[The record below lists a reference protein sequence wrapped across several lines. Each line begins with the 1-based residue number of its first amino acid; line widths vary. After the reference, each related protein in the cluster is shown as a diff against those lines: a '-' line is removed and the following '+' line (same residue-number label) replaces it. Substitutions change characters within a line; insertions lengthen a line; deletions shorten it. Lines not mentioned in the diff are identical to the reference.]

1 MENHTEFASP
11 TQPSVYE
18 QYADLEEKAI
28 ASQRRIYEAKFPPP
42 AEPKMSDKAKYVIT
56 GFGIIFAAAVIVSGA
71 HTIPLFQRSVP
82 EYEIEGFSL
91 KNLVGI
97 AAFVMIEMAMII
109 LTYSRITHY
118 TSTQRDTW
126 QRGVRLITRFIIS
139 ATMMVFA
146 VALFANIY
154 STLTLSHNPDGKES
168 IQEPT
173 AIANLRTVGTE
184 QKPAAL
190 LGIEIPDLPEIAEIS
205 LFVLMGASAPVL
217 TLLSGEIIG
226 HTLTV
231 ENATNEKRQE
241 KHDEEMLKYNQAFNE
256 YYEAKKG
263 KGVWKVGVPQQQAAP
278 PQPVKL
284 LERPEEPAV
293 NDLQPIKRQVDGKV
307 KYECPA
313 CSKVITR
320 QAWQNHKCRYVN

>member
-1 MENHTEFASP
+1 MENHIEIALP
-11 TQPSVYE
+11 AQLSVYE

-42 AEPKMSDKAKYVIT
+42 AEPRMTDRAKFVVT

-82 EYEIEGFSL
+82 DYEIEGISL
-91 KNLVGI
+91 KNVVGI

-109 LTYSRITHY
+109 LTYARITHY

-126 QRGVRLITRFIIS
+126 QRGVTLITRFIIA
-139 ATMMVFA
+139 ATVMVFV
-146 VALFANIY
+146 VALFANVY
-154 STLTLSHNPDGKES
+154 STLTLSHDSSELNS
-168 IQEPT
+168 QEPVSL
-173 AIANLRTVGTE
+173 ASIKTVTTE
-184 QKPAAL
+184 PKPVAV
-190 LGIEIPDLPEIAEIS
+190 LGFELPNASTFAEIS

-217 TLLSGEIIG
+217 TLLCGEIIG

-231 ENATNEKRQE
+231 ENATNDKKKE
-241 KHDEEMLKYNQAFNE
+241 KHNEVMNAYNQAFNE
-256 YYEAKKG
+256 YYESKKG
-263 KGVWKVGVPQQQAAP
+263 KGVWKVGIPQQEQSQ

-284 LERPEEPAV
+284 LERPTEPVV
-293 NDLQPIKRQVDGKV
+293 NDLQPVKRQLDGKV

-313 CSKVITR
+313 CKKVITR
-320 QAWQNHKCRYVN
+320 QAWQNHKCRFVN